1 MSSGPPSSALW
12 PLSASSAA
20 SLRSSSSGYPVTQ
33 ARDSLLLC
41 VLTVCFCWWL
51 FSEQGSCNLHSS
63 LTSGCPEPELVFVC
77 ACTRVCVRAHAC
89 VRVQPQPD
97 LWGTAQL
104 LAVAAWQALC
114 GHVALSPSYLCGPPL
129 SMAVFLVWWMDMY
142 CGESRIYL
150 VLGSSFLSKQQCP
163 LLLHMLSYIINAIY
177 EIQ

>member
-1 MSSGPPSSALW
+1 MSVSAGGCFQSG
-12 PLSASSAA
+12 AA
-20 SLRSSSSGYPVTQ
+20 VICT
-33 ARDSLLLC
+33 ATSLLGAQSQSLC
-41 VLTVCFCWWL
+41 L
-51 FSEQGSCNLHSS
+51 
-63 LTSGCPEPELVFVC
+63 
-77 ACTRVCVRAHAC
+77 CVRAHAC

>member
-33 ARDSLLLC
+33 ARDSLLSC
-41 VLTVCFCWWL
+41 VLSVCFCWWL
-51 FSEQGSCNLHSS
+51 FSERGSCNLHSS
-63 LTSGCPEPELVFVC
+63 LASGCPEPELVCVCVC
-77 ACTRVCVRAHAC
+77 ACTRMCAHPAS
-89 VRVQPQPD
+89 
-97 LWGTAQL
+97 
-104 LAVAAWQALC
+104 AWQALC

-129 SMAVFLVWWMDMY
+129 SMAMFLVWWMEMY

-150 VLGSSFLSKQQCP
+150 VLGSSVLSKQQCP
-163 LLLHMLSYIINAIY
+163 LLLHMLSYVINAIY